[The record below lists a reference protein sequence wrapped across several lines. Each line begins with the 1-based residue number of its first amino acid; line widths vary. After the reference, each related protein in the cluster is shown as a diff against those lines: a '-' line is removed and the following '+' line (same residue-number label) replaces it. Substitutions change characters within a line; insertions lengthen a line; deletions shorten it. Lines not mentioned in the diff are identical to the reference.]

1 MKPVRHCDADDV
13 LMLLFLSANVI
24 FLSPRNL
31 PCVLF
36 DHNHFFLCF
45 PLTNFS
51 DRFWHCG
58 KSSEKFPLFLL
69 VFISFTIFVDCRV
82 FSHYLGWGARLLL
95 GQRTSESRRFM

>member
-36 DHNHFFLCF
+36 DKSDFF
-45 PLTNFS
+45 N
-51 DRFWHCG
+51 
-58 KSSEKFPLFLL
+58 
-69 VFISFTIFVDCRV
+69 VFR
-82 FSHYLGWGARLLL
+82 
-95 GQRTSESRRFM
+95 

>member
-36 DHNHFFLCF
+36 DNSDSNRRKNFRCF
-45 PLTNFS
+45 H
-51 DRFWHCG
+51 W
-58 KSSEKFPLFLL
+58 SSLVLL
-69 VFISFTIFVDCRV
+69 S
-82 FSHYLGWGARLLL
+82 S
-95 GQRTSESRRFM
+95 

>member
-24 FLSPRNL
+24 FLFPRNL

-36 DHNHFFLCF
+36 DDSDFFLCF

-51 DRFWHCG
+51 DRFRQ
-58 KSSEKFPLFLL
+58 L
-69 VFISFTIFVDCRV
+69 FTIFVDLRV
-82 FSHYLGWGARLLL
+82 FSNFRAVPPVGCLVSGLAKRADSCEL
-95 GQRTSESRRFM
+95 T